1 MKLERL
7 SGCELGRLI
16 NKGEISPTEA
26 IEYFKKRIEV
36 RNPSLNAFT
45 YTKFEDAFAEARKL
59 EERLAKGEDCGPLAG
74 VPIALKDFLP
84 SKKGWTNSHGGVKAL
99 IQAAVG
105 TSPVAVSMDADGA
118 TFSGQSLIGDLS
130 ISAPDRAPITAQVQ
144 YQGTGA
150 LTKTT

>member
-1 MKLERL
+1 MAKVKGYQVTVSGVSAGTEQSSSLSVQNNIQEVEVKDSANPLSPPQEVTSAQWNIQQTVKLD
-7 SGCELGRLI
+7 
-16 NKGEISPTEA
+16 
-26 IEYFKKRIEV
+26 
-36 RNPSLNAFT
+36 NA
-45 YTKFEDAFAEARKL
+45 A
-59 EERLAKGEDCGPLAG
+59 
-74 VPIALKDFLP
+74 
-84 SKKGWTNSHGGVKAL
+84 GVKAL

-105 TSPVAVSMDADGA
+105 TSAVAVSMDADGA

>member
-1 MKLERL
+1 MAKVKGYQVTVSGVSAGTEQSSSLSVQNNIQEVEVKDANDPLSPPQEVTSAQWNIQQTVKLD
-7 SGCELGRLI
+7 
-16 NKGEISPTEA
+16 
-26 IEYFKKRIEV
+26 
-36 RNPSLNAFT
+36 NA
-45 YTKFEDAFAEARKL
+45 A
-59 EERLAKGEDCGPLAG
+59 
-74 VPIALKDFLP
+74 
-84 SKKGWTNSHGGVKAL
+84 GVKAL

>member
-1 MKLERL
+1 MAKVKGYQVTVSGVSAGTEQSSSLSVQNNIQEVEVKDSTNPLSPPQEVTSAQWNIQQTVKLD
-7 SGCELGRLI
+7 
-16 NKGEISPTEA
+16 
-26 IEYFKKRIEV
+26 
-36 RNPSLNAFT
+36 NA
-45 YTKFEDAFAEARKL
+45 A
-59 EERLAKGEDCGPLAG
+59 
-74 VPIALKDFLP
+74 
-84 SKKGWTNSHGGVKAL
+84 GVKAL

-105 TSPVAVSMDADGA
+105 TSAVAVSMDADGA

>member
-1 MKLERL
+1 MAKVKGYQVTVSGVSAGSEQSSSL
-7 SGCELGRLI
+7 SVQNNIQE
-16 NKGEISPTEA
+16 
-26 IEYFKKRIEV
+26 IEV
-36 RNPSLNAFT
+36 KDAANPLSPPQEVTSAQWNIQQTVKLDNA
-45 YTKFEDAFAEARKL
+45 A
-59 EERLAKGEDCGPLAG
+59 
-74 VPIALKDFLP
+74 
-84 SKKGWTNSHGGVKAL
+84 GVKAL

-130 ISAPDRAPITAQVQ
+130 ISAPDCAPITAQVQ

>member
-1 MKLERL
+1 MAKVKGYQVTVSGVSAGSEQSSSLSVQNNIQEVEVKDAANPLSPPQEVTSAQWNIQQTVKLD
-7 SGCELGRLI
+7 
-16 NKGEISPTEA
+16 
-26 IEYFKKRIEV
+26 
-36 RNPSLNAFT
+36 NA
-45 YTKFEDAFAEARKL
+45 A
-59 EERLAKGEDCGPLAG
+59 
-74 VPIALKDFLP
+74 
-84 SKKGWTNSHGGVKAL
+84 GVKAL

-105 TSPVAVSMDADGA
+105 TSAVAVSMDADGA